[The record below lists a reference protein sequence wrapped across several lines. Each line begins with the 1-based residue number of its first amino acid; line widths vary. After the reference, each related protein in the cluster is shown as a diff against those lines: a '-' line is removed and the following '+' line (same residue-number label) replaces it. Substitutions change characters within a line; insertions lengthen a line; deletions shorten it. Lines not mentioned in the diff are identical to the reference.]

1 MVLLYRLSLTIYSL
15 AIAFASLFNEKARLF
30 KSGRKGL
37 LSQIKSANIAVQR
50 PIWFHC
56 ASLGEFEQA
65 RSIIDGLHEKG
76 EKILLTFFSPS
87 GYEIRKSYAQADW
100 VFYLPMD
107 SKKNAS
113 QFLEWTQPK
122 LAIFVKYDLWHFY
135 LAGLKE
141 KSTPTFLISALFR
154 KGQVFFIPILGRLH
168 RDMLSSFDR
177 IYLQNQESNTLLSEI
192 GMQQT
197 KVVGDTRV
205 DSVLQRKN
213 QEKKLPLLNAF
224 LGEQKA
230 IIFGSAYAAEIEIL
244 RGAIPS
250 FQNEKIIIAPHEVDE
265 ANIVSIQN
273 QLGLS
278 SIRYSTYQKENK
290 HSNILII
297 DNIGTLFHSYRYAK
311 LVFIGG
317 GYKGGLHNILE
328 PAAFGIPICFGPKYQ
343 NFVEAVEMINR
354 QCAFSI
360 QQSSD
365 LKSLYSRLEETIYR
379 NEISQKIN
387 EYMQAS
393 KGASHSILED
403 VLQKIQTG

>member
-1 MVLLYRLSLTIYSL
+1 ML
-15 AIAFASLFNEKARLF
+15 K
-30 KSGRKGL
+30 
-37 LSQIKSANIAVQR
+37 QIGC
-50 PIWFHC
+50 FTC
-56 ASLGEFEQA
+56 L
-65 RSIIDGLHEKG
+65 
-76 EKILLTFFSPS
+76 
-87 GYEIRKSYAQADW
+87 
-100 VFYLPMD
+100 
-107 SKKNAS
+107 
-113 QFLEWTQPK
+113 
-122 LAIFVKYDLWHFY
+122 VKYDLWHFY

-230 IIFGSAYAAEIEIL
+230 IIFGS
-244 RGAIPS
+244 
-250 FQNEKIIIAPHEVDE
+250 KIIIAPHEVDE

>member
-1 MVLLYRLSLTIYSL
+1 MVFLYRLSLTIYSL
-15 AIAFASLFNEKARLF
+15 AIAFASFFNEKARLF
-30 KSGRKGL
+30 ISGRIRL
-37 LSQIKSANIAVQR
+37 LSQIKSANIAAHR

-65 RSIIDGLHEKG
+65 RSIIDALHEKE

-87 GYEIRKSYAQADW
+87 GYKIRKKYACVDW

-113 QFLEWTQPK
+113 QFLDLTQPK

-135 LAGLKE
+135 LTELKE
-141 KSTPTFLISALFR
+141 KSVPTFLISALFHTN
-154 KGQVFFIPILGRLH
+154 QIFFKPIIGRLH
-168 RDMLSSFDR
+168 RDMLASFDR
-177 IYLQNQESNTLLSEI
+177 IYLQNQESKTLLSEI

-205 DSVLQRKN
+205 DSVLQRKE
-213 QEKKLPLLNAF
+213 QEKDLAVLKSF
-224 LGEQKA
+224 LGKQKA
-230 IIFGSAYAAEIEIL
+230 IIFGSAYAAEVEIL
-244 RGAIPS
+244 KGAIPS

-273 QLGLS
+273 QLGIDS
-278 SIRYSTYQKENK
+278 VRYSKYQKEK
-290 HSNILII
+290 SDSNILII

-311 LVFIGG
+311 LVFVGG

-360 QQSSD
+360 RQTSD
-365 LKSLYSRLEETIYR
+365 LKSLYSRLEETSYR

-403 VLQKIQTG
+403 VLQKIQMG